1 MDPRTARIV
10 TLVAGLVV
18 AASAFLPWAT
28 AGLIGVTGTQRADGV
43 IAIGLGLGIAVLV
56 AVTWERGPSQGLRWT
71 MGGLGALAI
80 GLFGLVWWTVE
91 NRTDAGVGTGVYL
104 GLGAAFVAVVASSYT
119 EGRVKLRAAKDPDAL
134 VHLEELLRLKDS
146 GVLTDEEYAAKKR
159 DLLDRV

>member
-28 AGLIGVTGTQRADGV
+28 SGFIAITGTQRLDGV

-56 AVTWERGPSQGLRWT
+56 AVTWERGPSRALRWT
-71 MGGLGALAI
+71 MGGLGVLAL
-80 GLFGLVWWTVE
+80 GLFGLDLFALE
-91 NRTDAGVGTGVYL
+91 GYSEADAGSGIYL

-119 EGRVKLRAAKDPDAL
+119 EGRVKPRAAKDPDAL